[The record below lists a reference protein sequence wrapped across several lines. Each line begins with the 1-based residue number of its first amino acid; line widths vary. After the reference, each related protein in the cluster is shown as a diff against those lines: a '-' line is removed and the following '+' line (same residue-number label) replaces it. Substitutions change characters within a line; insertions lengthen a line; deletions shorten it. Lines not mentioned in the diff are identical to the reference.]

1 MMGATRP
8 SDWTEPKTEPCC
20 YMDAVEIARARG
32 IPASTWR
39 RYEAQLAAARLI
51 ERRTAANGARSRWT
65 GTGIFFGPLLAQ
77 VSDLLA
83 MREQAEAERRA
94 HAHLRGRRSIARRH
108 LRHAIE
114 ALIELGAAGETVQ
127 ALVEQRDA
135 WPAAEALYCM
145 TVAELRRH
153 VDEAESLCREA
164 LALVE
169 NLEKSSGGPLSF
181 ERSHIQDTTQ
191 IHMKSGNACV
201 DNRSTGKP
209 VQDNPSAAP
218 PNGSAKSTEKNDGAG
233 RAAVKGQFID
243 RLGPQRL
250 FELAS
255 VEMQQDLLRHRSDP
269 GELTLFDFICAAYD
283 RFPHIGLRPRLW
295 EEWAQ
300 LMSEEELM
308 LCTLIT
314 DARRSDPET
323 PVISPGGYMR
333 GMVRACQLGTLN
345 LTGSLIGLNERRLA
359 EERT

>member
-1 MMGATRP
+1 
-8 SDWTEPKTEPCC
+8 
-20 YMDAVEIARARG
+20 MD
-32 IPASTWR
+32 TW
-39 RYEAQLAAARLI
+39 
-51 ERRTAANGARSRWT
+51 G
-65 GTGIFFGPLLAQ
+65 
-77 VSDLLA
+77 
-83 MREQAEAERRA
+83 
-94 HAHLRGRRSIARRH
+94 
-108 LRHAIE
+108 
-114 ALIELGAAGETVQ
+114 
-127 ALVEQRDA
+127 
-135 WPAAEALYCM
+135 
-145 TVAELRRH
+145 
-153 VDEAESLCREA
+153 
-164 LALVE
+164 
-169 NLEKSSGGPLSF
+169 
-181 ERSHIQDTTQ
+181 
-191 IHMKSGNACV
+191 
-201 DNRSTGKP
+201 TGKP

-218 PNGSAKSTEKNDGAG
+218 PNGSADRREKNSGAA
-233 RAAVKGQFID
+233 RAGVKGKFID

-255 VEMQQDLLRHRSDP
+255 VEMQQDLLHHRSNP

-283 RFPHIGLRPRLW
+283 RFPHLGLRPRLW